1 MGVVRFHASQAM
13 RRCSTHLTLERKGRG
28 SASESESFVW
38 SYRSGGMKKTLIKY
52 AECGTILKVIRDGVT
67 VIENNL
73 TINGTS
79 PRCPKCGS
87 RKEVREDSDDG
98 S

>member
-1 MGVVRFHASQAM
+1 
-13 RRCSTHLTLERKGRG
+13 
-28 SASESESFVW
+28 
-38 SYRSGGMKKTLIKY
+38 MKKTLIKC